1 MEVGTERQIR
11 FLGTMIATVFV
22 LNALDAVFTVY
33 WIVGVETSE
42 TNPFMD
48 HLLGIHPMVFVAVK
62 LLLVALGS
70 YLLWR
75 HRRQRVAVVG
85 IFALFIVYYWLLV
98 WHLRGFNEFISPLLF
113 GA

>member
-11 FLGTMIATVFV
+11 FLGTMIVAVFV

-33 WIVGVETSE
+33 WIVGVETWE
-42 TNPFMD
+42 TNPIMD
-48 HLLGIHPMVFVAVK
+48 HLLQIHPIIFVAVK

-98 WHLRGFNEFISPLLF
+98 WHLRGFNELIRPLLF